1 MCPGIIRYHLLE
13 SIPFTNSVIPEILLL
28 VKQVRPRASQVD
40 DFRASISVFLQP
52 RTFEAVEGVRDALPT
67 ADDTLIL
74 VVAER
79 AFVADTGEGGWSYVR
94 VADGAFAVAFVA
106 EAADGYAGGFAAHD
120 EIAGKDVSI
129 YSSQESAVDLT
140 YG

>member
-1 MCPGIIRYHLLE
+1 M
-13 SIPFTNSVIPEILLL
+13 IPEILLL
-28 VKQVRPRASQVD
+28 VKQIRPRASQID
-40 DFRASISVFLQP
+40 DFRTSISVFLQP
-52 RTFEAVEGVRDALPT
+52 RTFKAVEGVGDALTT
-67 ADDTLIL
+67 ANDTLIL

-79 AFVADTGEGGWSYVR
+79 TFVADTGEGGWSYVG
-94 VADGAFAVAFVA
+94 VADGAFAVALVA

-129 YSSQESAVDLT
+129 CSYQEIAVGWT